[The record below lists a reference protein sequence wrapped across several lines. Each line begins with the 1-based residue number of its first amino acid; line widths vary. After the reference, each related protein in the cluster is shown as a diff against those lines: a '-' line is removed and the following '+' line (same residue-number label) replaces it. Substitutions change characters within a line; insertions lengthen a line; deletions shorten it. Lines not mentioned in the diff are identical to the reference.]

1 MKDSGTVVSVAS
13 ASRKGMNKAIMS
25 TPTAVPILMFKQ
37 KRKATSACMCSPMV
51 ASAVNRSK
59 RKRSLKATTIAVSA
73 MLLST
78 ARKIWTSAHAQAEG
92 DHPPPGECHCGHVF
106 TENDQH
112 GHCPACDEALDGDA
126 DWQDHCNSN
135 PDHCGPPPAGSEC
148 HCGHVFTENDQHG
161 HCPACDEALDGD
173 ADWEDHC
180 SSNPDHCGPPPGGE
194 EGHHDDPSFGDVD
207 TDGDGDISEEEA
219 QAAFGEDPNWLEE
232 FERHDTNDDG
242 VVTEDEFYGCA
253 PDEAFDANCGAI
265 CAGMDTY
272 VLDTD
277 DDCIADSDPYATW
290 DEPLCKCPEDDDGH

>member
-1 MKDSGTVVSVAS
+1 MKMIRPIVAFLFVFALVFSVQAQDCDEGFWYCGECGECIPQGDEQSHHVDAHGGTYTEAELESHHHCGICDAAFDSSEE
-13 ASRKGMNKAIMS
+13 MD
-25 TPTAVPILMFKQ
+25 Q
-37 KRKATSACMCSPMV
+37 HHED
-51 ASAVNRSK
+51 
-59 RKRSLKATTIAVSA
+59 
-73 MLLST
+73 
-78 ARKIWTSAHAQAEG
+78 AHAQAEG

-126 DWQDHCNSN
+126 DWQ
-135 PDHCGPPPAGSEC
+135 
-148 HCGHVFTENDQHG
+148 
-161 HCPACDEALDGD
+161 
-173 ADWEDHC
+173 DHC